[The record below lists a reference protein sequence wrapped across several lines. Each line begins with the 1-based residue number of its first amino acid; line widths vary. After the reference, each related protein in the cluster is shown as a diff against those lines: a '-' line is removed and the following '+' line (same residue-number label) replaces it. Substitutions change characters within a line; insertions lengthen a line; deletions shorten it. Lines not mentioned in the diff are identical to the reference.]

1 MEKIGYE
8 VGSLA
13 LNVLV
18 ETISFFAKAFSF
30 LSSLA
35 SDPLFST
42 IVALYSLIL
51 LYLPRIFVD
60 LVFSPVLIST
70 AVLLSSLL
78 RLGAIQSVE
87 EQIKKKPTEKE
98 EIEIEIELLPVEV
111 HKVVKYETG
120 TETEEEAITEACF
133 SPSLKPFFSAFNS
146 FVEWN
151 VGAPLEV
158 IYEEYEG
165 EEEEKE
171 ESCQMGIDRIP
182 SLSLYY
188 PESESDS
195 SSDGDFPAIGKWDS
209 RESMCFRWDEE
220 DREGLIEIPL
230 DGKRNSS
237 SVLQVEEENLIEID
251 ISLAPFGELQRGTDF
266 SGENQNSDSV

>member
-1 MEKIGYE
+1 MEKMGYE
-8 VGSLA
+8 VGSLV
-13 LNVLV
+13 LKVLV
-18 ETISFFAKAFSF
+18 ETIGFFAKTFSF

-51 LYLPRIFVD
+51 LYLPQIFVD

-70 AVLLSSLL
+70 AILLSSLL

-87 EQIKKKPTEKE
+87 EQNNNKPTEQE
-98 EIEIEIELLPVEV
+98 EIESSSVEV
-111 HKVVKYETG
+111 YKWVKCETG
-120 TETEEEAITEACF
+120 TDTEKETITEPCV
-133 SPSLKPFFSAFNS
+133 SPSMKPFFSASNS

-165 EEEEKE
+165 EEEECSNDK
-171 ESCQMGIDRIP
+171 GIDRMP
-182 SLSLYY
+182 SLLLYY
-188 PESESDS
+188 SESDSGS
-195 SSDGDFPAIGKWDS
+195 SSDGDLPAIERWDS
-209 RESMCFRWDEE
+209 SESMCFRWDEE

-230 DGKRNSS
+230 DGKRNSI
-237 SVLQVEEENLIEID
+237 SVFQVEEENLIEID
-251 ISLAPFGELQRGTDF
+251 ISLSPFGVQAT
-266 SGENQNSDSV
+266 N